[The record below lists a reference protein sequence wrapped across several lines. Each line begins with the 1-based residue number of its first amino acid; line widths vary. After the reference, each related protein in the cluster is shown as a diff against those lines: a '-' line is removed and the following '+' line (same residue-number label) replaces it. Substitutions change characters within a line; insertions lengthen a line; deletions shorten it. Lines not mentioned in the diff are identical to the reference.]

1 MRTYICP
8 VCGSRQET
16 ELELP
21 LFSEAQC
28 KWIKCTA
35 CGKGALVG
43 IGGHETYTNAKHLD
57 VETSTC
63 EAMYFSVKITK
74 SKRTAEAR
82 VIFLRCKRKGF
93 RVLVKNLRKILN
105 GDHRLE
111 SVILTDRATDW
122 YLGGNDDDN
131 GK

>member
-1 MRTYICP
+1 MRVYICP
-8 VCGSRQET
+8 ACGSKQKT

-28 KWIKCTA
+28 KRIKCTA

-43 IGGHETYTNAKHLD
+43 IGEPETYTNARRLG
-57 VETSTC
+57 VETSTY
-63 EAMYFSVKITK
+63 EEMYFSVTAFKGR
-74 SKRTAEAR
+74 RTAEAKT
-82 VIFLRCKRKGF
+82 IFLSGERKGF
-93 RVLVKNLRKILN
+93 RMLIKKLRKILN
-105 GDHRLE
+105 DDYRFE